1 MHSVGRYLR
10 IFRSFVS
17 TEFQFELEYRTN
29 FFMGIFEMLLV
40 VGTSLGAVLVI
51 FSHTGTLNGWSLA
64 QMVALTGVYYLV
76 QGLTN
81 IVFAPSFER
90 LMEHVR
96 QGTLDF
102 TLLKPANAQ
111 FLVSTRHLSLVRV
124 VDLFM
129 GIGVMA
135 AGLVMLGNAVSP
147 ATVLVFLVTL
157 AAGVACV
164 YALLLTLVTFT
175 FWFVRIENL
184 LAIFWAFTDAGR
196 FPIDVYPGWLRL
208 TLATI
213 VPIGIAV
220 TVPAEA
226 ISGRLSLETLALMLV
241 GTVLSVGF
249 SSWFWRRG
257 LRSYTGASA

>member
-1 MHSVGRYLR
+1 VGRYAR
-10 IFRSFVS
+10 IFRSFLS
-17 TEFQFELEYRTN
+17 TEFQFEMEYRTN

-40 VGTSLGAVLVI
+40 VGTSLAAVLVI
-51 FSHTGTLNGWSLA
+51 FSHTGSLNGWSLP

-76 QGLTN
+76 QGGVN
-81 IVFAPSFER
+81 IVFSPSFER

-102 TLLKPANAQ
+102 TLLKPASAQ

-129 GIGVMA
+129 GVGVMA
-135 AGLVMLGNAVSP
+135 AGLVMLGNSLSLGS
-147 ATVLVFLVTL
+147 VLVFIVTL
-157 AAGVACV
+157 CAGIACV
-164 YALLLTLVTFT
+164 YALLLTLVTLA

-208 TLATI
+208 TLATV

-226 ISGRLSLETLALMLV
+226 ISGRLSPESLLTMLA
-241 GTVLSVGF
+241 GTIFAVGF
-249 SSWFWRRG
+249 ATWFWRRG
-257 LRSYTGASA
+257 LQSYTGASA

>member
-1 MHSVGRYLR
+1 MGRYVR
-10 IFRSFVS
+10 IFRSFLS
-17 TEFQFELEYRTN
+17 TEFQFEMEYRTN

-40 VGTSLGAVLVI
+40 VSTSLAAVLVI
-51 FSHTGTLNGWSLA
+51 FSHTGSLNGWSLP

-76 QGLTN
+76 QGGVN
-81 IVFAPSFER
+81 IVFSPSFER

-102 TLLKPANAQ
+102 TLLKPASAQ

-129 GIGVMA
+129 GVGVMA
-135 AGLVMLGNAVSP
+135 AGLVMLGNSLSLGS
-147 ATVLVFLVTL
+147 VLVFIVTL
-157 AAGVACV
+157 CAGIACV
-164 YALLLTLVTFT
+164 YALLLTLVTLA

-208 TLATI
+208 TLATV

-226 ISGRLSLETLALMLV
+226 ISGRLSPESLLTMLA
-241 GTVLSVGF
+241 GTIFAVGF
-249 SSWFWRRG
+249 ATWFWRRG
-257 LRSYTGASA
+257 LQSYTGASA

>member
-1 MHSVGRYLR
+1 VGRYVR
-10 IFRSFVS
+10 IFRSFLS
-17 TEFQFELEYRTN
+17 TEFQFEMEYRTN

-40 VGTSLGAVLVI
+40 VGTSLAAVLVI
-51 FSHTGTLNGWSLA
+51 FSHTGSLNGWSLP

-76 QGLTN
+76 QGGVN
-81 IVFAPSFER
+81 IVFSPSFER

-102 TLLKPANAQ
+102 TLLKPASAQ

-129 GIGVMA
+129 GVGVMA
-135 AGLVMLGNAVSP
+135 AGLVMLGNSLSLGS
-147 ATVLVFLVTL
+147 VLVFIVTL
-157 AAGVACV
+157 CAGIACV
-164 YALLLTLVTFT
+164 YALLLTLVTLA

-208 TLATI
+208 TLATV

-226 ISGRLSLETLALMLV
+226 ISGRLSPESLLTMLA
-241 GTVLSVGF
+241 GTIFAVGF
-249 SSWFWRRG
+249 ATWFWRRG
-257 LRSYTGASA
+257 LQSYTGASA

>member
-1 MHSVGRYLR
+1 VGRYVR
-10 IFRSFVS
+10 IFRSFLS
-17 TEFQFELEYRTN
+17 TEFQFEMEYRTN

-40 VGTSLGAVLVI
+40 VGTSLAAVLVI
-51 FSHTGTLNGWSLA
+51 FSHTGSLNGWSLP

-76 QGLTN
+76 QGGVN
-81 IVFAPSFER
+81 IVFSPSFER

-102 TLLKPANAQ
+102 TLLKPASAQ

-129 GIGVMA
+129 GVGVMA
-135 AGLVMLGNAVSP
+135 AGLVMLGNSLSLGS
-147 ATVLVFLVTL
+147 VLVFIVTL
-157 AAGVACV
+157 CAGIACV
-164 YALLLTLVTFT
+164 YALLLTLVTLA

-208 TLATI
+208 TLATV

-226 ISGRLSLETLALMLV
+226 ISGRLSPESLLTMLA
-241 GTVLSVGF
+241 GTIFAVGF
-249 SSWFWRRG
+249 ATWFWRRG

>member
-1 MHSVGRYLR
+1 MGRYFR
-10 IFRSFVS
+10 IFRSFLS
-17 TEFQFELEYRTN
+17 TEFQFEMEYRTN

-40 VGTSLGAVLVI
+40 VGTSLAAVLVI
-51 FSHTGTLNGWSLA
+51 FSHTGSLNGWSLP

-76 QGLTN
+76 QGGVN
-81 IVFAPSFER
+81 IVFSPSFER

-129 GIGVMA
+129 GVGVMG
-135 AGLVMLGNAVSP
+135 AGLFMLGNSLSVGS
-147 ATVLVFLVTL
+147 VVVFLITL
-157 AAGVACV
+157 AAGIACV
-164 YALLLTLVTFT
+164 YALLLTLVTLA

-208 TLATI
+208 TLATV

-226 ISGRLSLETLALMLV
+226 ISGRLSPESLAAMLA
-241 GTVLSVGF
+241 GTVFSVVF
-249 SSWFWRRG
+249 ATWFWRRG
-257 LRSYTGASA
+257 LKSYTGASA

>member
-1 MHSVGRYLR
+1 MTRYFR

-29 FFMGIFEMLLV
+29 FFMGIVEMFLV
-40 VGTSLGAVLVI
+40 VGTSLAAVLVI
-51 FSHTGTLNGWSLA
+51 FSHTSSLNGWSLP

-76 QGLTN
+76 QGAVN
-81 IVFAPSFER
+81 VVFSPSFER

-111 FLVSTRHLSLVRV
+111 FLVSTRHLSLARIA
-124 VDLFM
+124 DLVM
-129 GIGVMA
+129 GAGVMA
-135 AGLVMLGNAVSP
+135 AGLLMLGNSLSVASV
-147 ATVLVFLVTL
+147 VLFLITL
-157 AAGVACV
+157 VAGVACV
-164 YALLLTLVTFT
+164 YALLLTLVTLA

-226 ISGRLSLETLALMLV
+226 ISGRLSPESFLAMLA
-241 GTVLSVGF
+241 GTVFSVGF
-249 SSWFWRRG
+249 ATWFWRRG
-257 LRSYTGASA
+257 LQSYTGASA

>member
-1 MHSVGRYLR
+1 MGRYVR
-10 IFRSFVS
+10 IFRSFLS
-17 TEFQFELEYRTN
+17 TEFQFEMEYRTN

-40 VGTSLGAVLVI
+40 VGTSLAAVLVI
-51 FSHTGTLNGWSLA
+51 FSHTGSLNGWSLP

-76 QGLTN
+76 QGGVN
-81 IVFAPSFER
+81 IVFSPSFER

-102 TLLKPANAQ
+102 TLLKPASAQ
-111 FLVSTRHLSLVRV
+111 FLVSTRHLSLVRI

-129 GIGVMA
+129 GVGVMA
-135 AGLVMLGNAVSP
+135 AGLVMLGNSVS
-147 ATVLVFLVTL
+147 AASVLVFLVTL
-157 AAGVACV
+157 AAGIACV
-164 YALLLTLVTFT
+164 YALLLTLVTLA

-208 TLATI
+208 TLATV

-226 ISGRLSLETLALMLV
+226 ISGRLSPESLAAMLA
-241 GTVLSVGF
+241 GTVFSVAF
-249 SSWFWRRG
+249 ATWFWRRG
-257 LRSYTGASA
+257 LKSYTGASA

>member
-1 MHSVGRYLR
+1 MGRYVR
-10 IFRSFVS
+10 IFRSFLS
-17 TEFQFELEYRTN
+17 TEFQFEMEYRTN

-40 VGTSLGAVLVI
+40 VGTSLAAVLVI
-51 FSHTGTLNGWSLA
+51 FSHTGSLNGWSLP

-76 QGLTN
+76 QGGVN
-81 IVFAPSFER
+81 IVFSPSFER

-102 TLLKPANAQ
+102 TLLKPASAQ

-129 GIGVMA
+129 GVGVMA
-135 AGLVMLGNAVSP
+135 AGLVMLGNSLSLGS
-147 ATVLVFLVTL
+147 VLVFIVTL
-157 AAGVACV
+157 CAGIACV
-164 YALLLTLVTFT
+164 YALLLTLVTLA

-208 TLATI
+208 TLATV

-226 ISGRLSLETLALMLV
+226 ISGRLSPESLLTMLA
-241 GTVLSVGF
+241 GTIFAVGF
-249 SSWFWRRG
+249 ATWFWRRG
-257 LRSYTGASA
+257 LQSYTGASA

>member
-1 MHSVGRYLR
+1 MGRYFR
-10 IFRSFVS
+10 IFRSFLS
-17 TEFQFELEYRTN
+17 TEFQFEMEYRTN
-29 FFMGIFEMLLV
+29 FFMGIVEMLLV
-40 VGTSLGAVLVI
+40 VGTSLAAVLVI
-51 FSHTGTLNGWSLA
+51 FSHTGSLNGWSLP

-76 QGLTN
+76 QGGVN
-81 IVFAPSFER
+81 IVFSPSFER

-102 TLLKPANAQ
+102 TLLKPASAQ
-111 FLVSTRHLSLVRV
+111 FLVSTRHLSLVRI

-129 GIGVMA
+129 GVGVMA
-135 AGLVMLGNAVSP
+135 AGLVMLGNSLSLGS
-147 ATVLVFLVTL
+147 VLAFVVTL
-157 AAGVACV
+157 AAGIACV
-164 YALLLTLVTFT
+164 YALLLTLVTLA

-208 TLATI
+208 TLATV

-226 ISGRLSLETLALMLV
+226 ISGRLSPGSLATMLA
-241 GTVLSVGF
+241 GTVFSVAF
-249 SSWFWRRG
+249 ATWFWRRG
-257 LRSYTGASA
+257 LKSYTGASA

>member
-1 MHSVGRYLR
+1 MGRYVR
-10 IFRSFVS
+10 IFRSFLS
-17 TEFQFELEYRTN
+17 TEFQFEMEYRTN

-40 VGTSLGAVLVI
+40 VGTSLAAVLVI
-51 FSHTGTLNGWSLA
+51 FSHTGSLNGWSLP

-76 QGLTN
+76 QGGVN
-81 IVFAPSFER
+81 IVFSPSFER

-102 TLLKPANAQ
+102 TLLKPASAQ

-129 GIGVMA
+129 GVGVMA
-135 AGLVMLGNAVSP
+135 AGLVMLGNSLSLGSV
-147 ATVLVFLVTL
+147 VVFIVTL
-157 AAGVACV
+157 CAGIACV
-164 YALLLTLVTFT
+164 YALLLTLVTLA

-208 TLATI
+208 TLATV

-226 ISGRLSLETLALMLV
+226 ISGRLSTESLLAMLA
-241 GTVLSVGF
+241 GTIFAVGF
-249 SSWFWRRG
+249 ATWFWRRG
-257 LRSYTGASA
+257 LQSYTGASA

>member
-1 MHSVGRYLR
+1 MRRYFR

-29 FFMGIFEMLLV
+29 FLMSIFEMLLV
-40 VGTSLGAVLVI
+40 VGTSLAAVLVI
-51 FSHTGTLNGWSLA
+51 FTHTASLNGWSLP

-76 QGLTN
+76 QGGSN
-81 IVFAPSFER
+81 IVFAPSFEK

-96 QGTLDF
+96 LGTLDF
-102 TLLKPANAQ
+102 HLLKPANAQ
-111 FLVSTRHLSLVRV
+111 FLVSTRHMSLVRI
-124 VDLFM
+124 VDL
-129 GIGVMA
+129 GLGLGVMTV
-135 AGLVMLGNAVSP
+135 GLFMLGDALSLGS
-147 ATVLVFLVTL
+147 VLIFLVTL
-157 AAGVACV
+157 AAGVAAV
-164 YALLLTLVTFT
+164 YALLLTLVTMA

-226 ISGRLSLETLALMLV
+226 ISGRLNAETLGLMLV
-241 GTVLSVGF
+241 GTVFSVTF
-249 SSWFWRRG
+249 ASWFWRRG

>member
-1 MHSVGRYLR
+1 MGRYLR
-10 IFRSFVS
+10 IFRSFLS
-17 TEFQFELEYRTN
+17 TEFQFEMEYRTN

-40 VGTSLGAVLVI
+40 VGTSLAAVLVI
-51 FSHTGTLNGWSLA
+51 FSHTGSLNGWSLP

-76 QGLTN
+76 QGGVN
-81 IVFAPSFER
+81 IVFSPSFER

-102 TLLKPANAQ
+102 TLLKPASAQ

-129 GIGVMA
+129 GVGVMA
-135 AGLVMLGNAVSP
+135 AGLVMLGNSLSLGS
-147 ATVLVFLVTL
+147 VLVFIVTL
-157 AAGVACV
+157 CAGIACV
-164 YALLLTLVTFT
+164 YALLLTLVTLA

-208 TLATI
+208 TLATV

-226 ISGRLSLETLALMLV
+226 ISGRLSPESLLTMLA
-241 GTVLSVGF
+241 GTIFAVGF
-249 SSWFWRRG
+249 ATWFWRRG
-257 LRSYTGASA
+257 LQSYTGASA

>member
-1 MHSVGRYLR
+1 MPSVGRYFR

-51 FSHTGTLNGWSLA
+51 FAHTASLNGWSLP

-81 IVFAPSFER
+81 IVFSPSFEK

-111 FLVSTRHLSLVRV
+111 FLVSTRHLSLVRI

-129 GIGVMA
+129 GTGVLI
-135 AGLVMLGNAVSP
+135 AGLIMLGNSVSVGS
-147 ATVLVFLVTL
+147 VLIFLVTL
-157 AAGVACV
+157 MAGTACV
-164 YALLLTLVTFT
+164 YALLLTLVTLA

-196 FPIDVYPGWLRL
+196 FPIDVYPTWLRL
-208 TLATI
+208 TLATV

-226 ISGRLSLETLALMLV
+226 ISGRLSPESLAAMLA
-241 GTVLSVGF
+241 GTVFSVVF
-249 SSWFWRRG
+249 ASWFWRRG
-257 LRSYTGASA
+257 LQSYTGASA